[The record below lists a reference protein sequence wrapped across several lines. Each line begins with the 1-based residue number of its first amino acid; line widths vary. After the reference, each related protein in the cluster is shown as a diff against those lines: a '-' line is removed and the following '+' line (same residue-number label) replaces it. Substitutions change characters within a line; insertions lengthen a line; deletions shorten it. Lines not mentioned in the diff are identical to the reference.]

1 MSVFVYLKLE
11 WEDDSPVDRVCSR
24 SRGALSAGRLSP
36 LRSAPASYPV
46 SGGTG
51 SESKHFRS
59 DLSSFCV
66 ATLLVSSHT
75 HITAP

>member
-1 MSVFVYLKLE
+1 MSVFVYLKE

-46 SGGTG
+46 SDGTG
-51 SESKHFRS
+51 SEPKHFRS

>member
-1 MSVFVYLKLE
+1 MSVFVYLKFE
-11 WEDDSPVDRVCSR
+11 WEDDSPVGRVCSR